1 MGTGLLRL
9 EYTTPAPILS
19 PATLVP
25 PRLAFL
31 ETSKVASSKG
41 DFSTGL
47 LWPSWGKTEEGST
60 HSSTEATS
68 WGYQAW
74 SGLVTK
80 GPILFSATGALAGRR
95 HKECLPQS
103 SVSPGVGSGYSEE
116 FRPPAIFFHQLY
128 SVPSHY
134 QRLRHCVSSPVLG
147 AAGPAS
153 DSSPCGMSRA
163 GFPGAVS
170 NTVLQQIPKDLL
182 GPCST
187 ICLGFT
193 SGTSACR

>member
-47 LWPSWGKTEEGST
+47 LWPSWGKTEEGPT

-95 HKECLPQS
+95 HKKCPPQS

-116 FRPPAIFFHQLY
+116 FRPPAIFFTSFTQYHPITRDR
-128 SVPSHY
+128 VTV
-134 QRLRHCVSSPVLG
+134 C
-147 AAGPAS
+147 PAL
-153 DSSPCGMSRA
+153 
-163 GFPGAVS
+163 FW
-170 NTVLQQIPKDLL
+170 VLQGLPLTAHHA
-182 GPCST
+182 G
-187 ICLGFT
+187 
-193 SGTSACR
+193 